1 MPTLKP
7 KFPKAASLG
16 IIAAIILDTVIQIT
30 WKLAASSA
38 PHDGSFRTL
47 ALSALASRYFYVAMG
62 FFCLQLLNWIKVLAL
77 IDLSFAQPMTA
88 LIYVSVLTCSSL
100 LLHEKVSLSHTV
112 GILFILGGVFLVSRT
127 KAQTTL

>member
-1 MPTLKP
+1 
-7 KFPKAASLG
+7 
-16 IIAAIILDTVIQIT
+16 
-30 WKLAASSA
+30 
-38 PHDGSFRTL
+38 
-47 ALSALASRYFYVAMG
+47 MG

-88 LIYVSVLTCSSL
+88 LSYVSVLTCSSL